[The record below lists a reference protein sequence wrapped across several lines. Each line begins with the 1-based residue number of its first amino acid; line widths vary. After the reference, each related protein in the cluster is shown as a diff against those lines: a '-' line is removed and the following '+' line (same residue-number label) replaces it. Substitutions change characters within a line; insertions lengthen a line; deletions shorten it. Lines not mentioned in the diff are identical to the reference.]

1 MNREN
6 NEEDEEIEIDKE
18 AEEKIGKVF
27 DKIGYTGAL
36 IWHAAILAITL
47 VILYFW
53 IFDPIQFVAFLGIE
67 LGCVVLEMIDITW
80 MFVLIAILMI
90 AVIAES
96 VYKIINA
103 VFEIIV

>member
-1 MNREN
+1 MDSEN
-6 NEEDEEIEIDKE
+6 DKE
-18 AEEKIGKVF
+18 VKEIEEKIDKVF

-47 VILYFW
+47 IILYFW
-53 IFDPIQFVAFLGIE
+53 IFDPMQFVAFLGIE
-67 LGCVVLEMIDITW
+67 LGCVILEMINTMWIFALIT
-80 MFVLIAILMI
+80 VLMI